1 MHPQLL
7 TLPAS
12 PLLRKPHPRGFQS
25 PNPARSVSV
34 RLTYPDA
41 SALARELGAA
51 SRARREHCSPYRFWG
66 SPWAE
71 IAPSRCRA
79 VIKAAEGGG
88 SEGVSKGRE
97 RVRGRGHAY
106 SSSTALR
113 AVMKIKS
120 PGQGMSQKP
129 PDVSASHPWNGW
141 WRQWWWWW
149 EGRPRAPTP
158 LRVRRI
164 TWSGSPRA

>member
-1 MHPQLL
+1 M
-7 TLPAS
+7 TLS
-12 PLLRKPHPRGFQS
+12 SREVRTPLLRKPHPRGFQS

-120 PGQGMSQKP
+120 PGHFCPCLQYT
-129 PDVSASHPWNGW
+129 
-141 WRQWWWWW
+141 
-149 EGRPRAPTP
+149 GRVAYCQARGCPGPLSRA
-158 LRVRRI
+158 
-164 TWSGSPRA
+164 